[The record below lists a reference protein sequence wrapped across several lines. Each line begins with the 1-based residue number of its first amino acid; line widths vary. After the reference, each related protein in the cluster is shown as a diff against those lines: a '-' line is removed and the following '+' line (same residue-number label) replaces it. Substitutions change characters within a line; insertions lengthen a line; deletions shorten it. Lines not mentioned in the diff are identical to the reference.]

1 MKVLITGANGFIGK
15 NLVSALSAHCGL
27 ELVQVTNF
35 IEDSLLEKKL
45 SDVDFIF
52 HLAGIN
58 RSVDHKDF
66 QRVNVDGT
74 NFLLDKLKKNQR
86 KVPIIYSSSIQAVLN
101 NDYGKSKLDAEAA
114 LNRFNLETGS
124 PVIIY
129 RLGNIFG
136 KWSRPNHN
144 SVVATFCHNIIN
156 CLPLY
161 IRDEKSLITLT
172 YIDNVIKIF
181 IEDLLRGISG
191 FSLITINEGEAIT
204 LGSLAKQL
212 ININDQKSME
222 PVEGVSISLSRQ
234 LYATFQS
241 FLPETKF
248 SYDLEVHEDNRG
260 VFVEVLKAKNFGQIS
275 IITIK
280 KGKERGNHYH
290 HTKCEKFLI
299 LSGAAKFIHQNV
311 LTQEIKA
318 LSVSDKKYEIVETIP
333 GWSHVIKNIG
343 NKEVIAL
350 IWASEIY
357 NPLLPDT
364 IQNKIKS

>member
-1 MKVLITGANGFIGK
+1 MMKVLITGANGFIGK
-15 NLVSALSAHCGL
+15 NLVSILSTHCGV
-27 ELVQVTNF
+27 EIVQVTNLT
-35 IEDSLLEKKL
+35 EDRLFEKKL

-52 HLAGIN
+52 HLAGLN
-58 RSVDHKDF
+58 RSADQNEF

-74 NFLLDKLKKNQR
+74 IFLLDKLKKIQR

-101 NDYGKSKLDAEAA
+101 NNYGKSKLDAEAA
-114 LNRFNLETGS
+114 LNRFHLETGS

-136 KWSRPNHN
+136 KWSSPNHN
-144 SVVATFCHNIIN
+144 SVVATFCYNIIN
-156 CLPLY
+156 YIPLY
-161 IRDEKSLITLT
+161 IRDENAVVTLT
-172 YIDNVIKIF
+172 YIDNVVKIF
-181 IEDLLRGISG
+181 IETLFSGISG
-191 FSLITINEGEAIT
+191 FSLISINEGEDIT

-212 ININDQKSME
+212 IHINDHKSME
-222 PVEGVSISLSRQ
+222 PVEGISILLSRQ

-248 SYDLEVHEDNRG
+248 SYDLAVHEDNRG

-299 LSGAAKFIHQNV
+299 LSGAAKFTHQNI
-311 LTQEIKA
+311 LTQEIKVI
-318 LSVSDKKYEIVETIP
+318 SVSEKKYEIIETIP

-357 NPLLPDT
+357 DPLFPDT
-364 IQNKIKS
+364 IPK